1 MTVVNLDHIGLEVNY
16 RLAAVEWLYNRY
28 GPAGNIWN
36 IEQLTYVKFKND
48 KDAIFFVL
56 KWS

>member
-1 MTVVNLDHIGLEVNY
+1 MTVVNLDHIGLEVKH
-16 RLAAVEWLYNRY
+16 RRAAVEWLCNRY